1 MEGEWSG
8 GGKLR
13 ALKLYVHPMH
23 GESVNIQSGGEG

>member
-1 MEGEWSG
+1 MKVERSD